1 MFARRLANALWYP
14 RRMAN
19 RIALITALALLPAFG
34 CSKDRPVDTPTDAGA
49 TPAVEGEPLSFTD
62 ALKIAAEKFPD
73 APAIEVEME
82 TVDGQELIEVE
93 FLVDGQI
100 KELYLD
106 PKTGDVVQEKDEEL
120 EPDEAAVLPTLAEQI
135 GSTGVKLADVIAL
148 AESKYDA
155 ASIREIE
162 LEISDGRLVMVVE
175 VAEGDGTKGWRHDPS
190 TGDVLGEH
198 VEEDD
203 EGDEGD
209 EGDGDKETATDPEKT
224 E

>member
-1 MFARRLANALWYP
+1 
-14 RRMAN
+14 MAN
-19 RIALITALALLPAFG
+19 RIALITALAFLPAFG
-34 CSKDRPVDTPTDAGA
+34 CSKDRPVETPADAGA

-62 ALKIAAEKFPD
+62 ALRVAAEKFPD
-73 APAIEVEME
+73 APAIEIELE

-106 PKTGDVVQEKDEEL
+106 PKSGDVVKEKDEEP
-120 EPDEAAVLPTLAEQI
+120 EPDEAAVLPTLAEQL

-155 ASIREIE
+155 GSIHEIE
-162 LEISDGRLVMVVE
+162 LGISDGRLVMVVE
-175 VAEGDGTKGWRHDPS
+175 VADGDGTKGWMHDPS
-190 TGDVLGEH
+190 TGDVLGEY

-203 EGDEGD
+203 DGEDEDEGAA
-209 EGDGDKETATDPEKT
+209 EPEQT